1 MKVIFCCLYQST
13 YTYRKLL
20 LLKVTQSKIELKKL
34 ADGRAGEW
42 RPLGTPPS
50 LFPFNIKAWCT
61 FTVLLLLPDLFD
73 ENDCPLK
80 SHRVGFGRVFST
92 GSSSRHWT
100 GSSGG
105 PRLPITGDRHCFVI
119 EPLAVEVVL
128 PRLIFGSTG
137 TFIISF

>member
-50 LFPFNIKAWCT
+50 LFPFNIKA
-61 FTVLLLLPDLFD
+61 
-73 ENDCPLK
+73 
-80 SHRVGFGRVFST
+80 
-92 GSSSRHWT
+92 
-100 GSSGG
+100 
-105 PRLPITGDRHCFVI
+105 
-119 EPLAVEVVL
+119 
-128 PRLIFGSTG
+128 
-137 TFIISF
+137 